1 MLKIIIENHH
11 RSQNFFTKIE
21 QILQFLKID
30 ISQTFS
36 NKELFDMFLQNKR
49 ILLYFIENEI
59 IKIDKS
65 IYDILRNPSNINYF
79 FPEIESYILQHPI
92 KYENENQI
100 RFEKYE
106 KLRKQGENDNI
117 IAEMI
122 RNDEV
127 VDFITYVNKNN
138 YSLNNKIS
146 KISF

>member
-65 IYDILRNPSNINYF
+65 IYDILRNPSNIF
-79 FPEIESYILQHPI
+79 
-92 KYENENQI
+92 
-100 RFEKYE
+100 
-106 KLRKQGENDNI
+106 
-117 IAEMI
+117 
-122 RNDEV
+122 
-127 VDFITYVNKNN
+127 
-138 YSLNNKIS
+138 
-146 KISF
+146 